1 MVLNIETDADSLK
14 WTMFQ
19 SSKKF
24 LTFPGLFS
32 VEGAGADL
40 VTNITRAE
48 EKCLEVGND
57 CVALEVRRDSRLV
70 QMLDYI
76 DLDTFKAS
84 PDVTTRIKLVNLDR
98 ETRIEATNAWDLS
111 DIDYC
116 CPENK
121 AMDLDSFRR
130 SVEVEEDIDRISCD
144 ISQQEF
150 EEYYVR

>member
-1 MVLNIETDADSLK
+1 M
-14 WTMFQ
+14 
-19 SSKKF
+19 
-24 LTFPGLFS
+24 
-32 VEGAGADL
+32 
-40 VTNITRAE
+40 
-48 EKCLEVGND
+48 
-57 CVALEVRRDSRLV
+57 ALEVRTDSRLV
-70 QMLDYI
+70 KMLDYI
-76 DLDTFKAS
+76 DLDTFQAS
-84 PDVTTRIKLVNLDR
+84 PDVITRIKLVNLDR

-130 SVEVEEDIDRISCD
+130 SVEVEEDIGRISCD